1 MKKDCNIGNVRLAN
15 PFLLA
20 PLAGVTDA
28 PFRRICGEMGAGLV
42 YSEMVS
48 AKGLWYKDKN
58 TDRLL
63 EILDGEAPVA
73 YQIFGHEPEIM
84 AEAVHMLNERKHV
97 LLDINMGCPVPKIVR
112 NGEGSALMRDPD
124 LAQRVVEAAVSASTK
139 PVTVKIRAGWNDA
152 EKNAVEV
159 ARAIEAGGASAVAVH
174 GRTREQ
180 FYSGNADWNII
191 AAVKDAVRIP
201 VIGNGDVTDVTA
213 AYRMMQE
220 TGCDFV
226 MIGRG
231 ALGNPWIFES
241 LARAWTAG
249 AFDALRTEAQGT
261 EANRQGAAGAR
272 AAAQDTDLSRQGGSR
287 NAACTQPAG
296 AAVKVQQP
304 GAAADPAL
312 YNCAPSKEQKIAM
325 MLRHFDDVYALKG
338 EYTAV
343 REMRKHV
350 GWYLKGVPGAAAFRG
365 RINQINDAAALRA
378 AIRSI

>member
-84 AEAVHMLNERKHV
+84 AEAVHMLNERNHV

-180 FYSGNADWNII
+180 FYSGNADWDII

-220 TGCDFV
+220 TDCDFV

-241 LARAWTAG
+241 LERAWAAG
-249 AFDALRTEAQGT
+249 VFEALRPEAQGS
-261 EANRQGAAGAR
+261 EANQQGAAGACP
-272 AAAQDTDLSRQGGSR
+272 AAQDTDLSRQGGSR
-287 NAACTQPAG
+287 NAAGAQPA
-296 AAVKVQQP
+296 

-325 MLRHFDDVYALKG
+325 MLRHFDDVYAHKG

>member
-201 VIGNGDVTDVTA
+201 VIGNGDVSDVTA

-220 TGCDFV
+220 TDCDFV

-249 AFDALRTEAQGT
+249 AFDALRTEGQGT
-261 EANRQGAAGAR
+261 EANRQDIAGACP
-272 AAAQDTDLSRQGGSR
+272 ATQDTDLSRQGGSR
-287 NAACTQPAG
+287 NAAGAQPAG

-325 MLRHFDDVYALKG
+325 MLRHFDDVYAHKG

>member
-220 TGCDFV
+220 TDCDFV

-241 LARAWTAG
+241 LSRAWAAG

-261 EANRQGAAGAR
+261 EANRQGAAGAQP
-272 AAAQDTDLSRQGGSR
+272 AAQATDLSRQGGSR
-287 NAACTQPAG
+287 NAAGAQPAG

-338 EYTAV
+338 GYTAV

-365 RINQINDAAALRA
+365 RINQISDAAALRA

>member
-28 PFRRICGEMGAGLV
+28 PFRRICGEMGVGLV

-73 YQIFGHEPEIM
+73 YQIFGHEPEII
-84 AEAVHMLNERKHV
+84 AEAVHMLNERNHV
-97 LLDINMGCPVPKIVR
+97 LLDINMGCPVLKIVR

-180 FYSGNADWNII
+180 FYSGNADWDII

-231 ALGNPWIFES
+231 ALGNPWIFEN

-261 EANRQGAAGAR
+261 EANQQGAAGAQP
-272 AAAQDTDLSRQGGSR
+272 AAQDTDLSRQGGSR

-325 MLRHFDDVYALKG
+325 MLRHFDDVYTHKG

>member
-159 ARAIEAGGASAVAVH
+159 AQAIEAGGASAVAVH

-180 FYSGNADWNII
+180 FYSGNADWDII

-261 EANRQGAAGAR
+261 EANRQGVAGAQP
-272 AAAQDTDLSRQGGSR
+272 AAQDTDLSRQGGSR
-287 NAACTQPAG
+287 NAAGAQPAG

-312 YNCAPSKEQKIAM
+312 YNCAPSKEEKIAM

>member
-84 AEAVHMLNERKHV
+84 AEAVHMLNERNHM

-191 AAVKDAVRIP
+191 AAVKEAVRIP

-241 LARAWTAG
+241 LTRAWTAG

-261 EANRQGAAGAR
+261 EANRQGVAGAR
-272 AAAQDTDLSRQGGSR
+272 AAAQAADLVQPDGPQD
-287 NAACTQPAG
+287 AAGAQPAG

-312 YNCAPSKEQKIAM
+312 YDCAPSKEQKIAM